1 MCVHPLHSA
10 LWSSRDALCEATGSL
25 SREPLSIESLQCAVS
40 QTRLVTAEL
49 AGFAEAL
56 ANHAV
61 SDLSTDHLS
70 DTRAGSGPVDHTM
83 RDILDDLR
91 TMVGQLTG
99 GDLLLEPAEDDLA
112 HLQAAYPAARGSRF
126 GQDLRG

>member
-1 MCVHPLHSA
+1 MCVHPLHAA

-40 QTRLVTAEL
+40 QTRLLTTEL
-49 AGFAEAL
+49 AGFADAL

-61 SDLSTDHLS
+61 SDLSTDQLF
-70 DTRAGSGPVDHTM
+70 DDRADIGPIDRTM
-83 RDILDDLR
+83 QDILDDLR
-91 TMVGQLTG
+91 TMAGQLTG

-112 HLQAAYPAARGSRF
+112 HLQGYPPARGNAF
-126 GQDLRG
+126 G